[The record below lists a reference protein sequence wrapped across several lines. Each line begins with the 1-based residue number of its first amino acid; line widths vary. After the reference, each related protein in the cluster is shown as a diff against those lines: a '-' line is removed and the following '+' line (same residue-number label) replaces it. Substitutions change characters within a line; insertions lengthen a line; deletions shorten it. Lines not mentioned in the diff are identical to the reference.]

1 MALPFFSGGSVLL
14 NKESMP
20 LAGFRSAAGTVLDK
34 LFRNGVFASTLLAAL
49 LARVM
54 IGEGLRPFA
63 IPFFTAVV
71 PIHPVLVG
79 LGTVLGYLSAGAGG
93 ILWLLLPLVPI
104 SLIRIRAPTL
114 GPGGMALL
122 AIGGQIAFRIPTIAG
137 PMLGYDWMLLLME
150 LSLAATGV
158 LIFNQ
163 AGMAMRQEAVATE
176 GLERPLALVVTAIVA
191 LTSIAGIKFGPFS
204 LLAIIVGWL
213 ILLVA
218 SAGGSGTGA
227 CAGIIAG
234 VLAGYGHVYPAVVVA
249 TFGVAGL
256 LAGIFSQWGRW
267 GTIAGFAVGIL
278 AMLIYGGYPAA
289 TMSLADFCCASLL
302 YVLTPSR
309 IQGRAKRLL
318 VNQNAE
324 WVWEYQQRLRRAMVL
339 KLQKLAHIF
348 SRLSIS
354 FRDNSGVERMAGS
367 HLQMSRVFDQL
378 ACSVCVGCL
387 NYKRCW
393 EKELY
398 STYSQLMDYLTSQ
411 KEAGGGFDGLLS
423 RRCHNIEQL
432 LSQAE
437 SLYRQYAS
445 ELCWAEKVN
454 ECRDVV
460 SEQLRGVSEVL
471 AGLSKQVR
479 LDVNCRQDLEGELG
493 QRLMNWG
500 VEVLDLSV
508 LGTERNLP
516 QVRLQAKVPAGE
528 NPLGAI
534 QAMVS
539 DVLGQPLQL
548 VENLPAGETNKL
560 TFANPVK
567 FQLELGVAQAAK
579 DDVCGDCFNH
589 LQTVSGKHAYLL
601 SDGMGKGNRARA
613 ESDQALVLARDMLEA
628 GFSAETAIKA
638 INSLLALRG
647 NESFASL
654 DLAVFDVTK
663 GQIDIYK
670 TGAAPSFLK
679 SGGEVEQIS
688 GAGLPIGIVPGIE
701 PRQAVRHI
709 RDGDYLVLVSDGIVD
724 GHNRDEDWVASQLR
738 SMGNIAAP
746 LMARQLLNRAAKL
759 GTKFTDDATVIVVR
773 VREAKKNPYWNQAV

>member
-1 MALPFFSGGSVLL
+1 LL

-20 LAGFRSAAGTVLDK
+20 LAGFRSVAGTVLDK
-34 LFRNGVFASTLLAAL
+34 LFRNGVFATTVLAAL
-49 LARVM
+49 LARVV

-63 IPFFTAVV
+63 IPFFAAVV
-71 PIHPVLVG
+71 PVHPVLVS
-79 LGTVLGYLSAGAGG
+79 LSTILGYLSAGAGG
-93 ILWLLLPLVPI
+93 IFWLLLALAPI
-104 SLIRIRAPTL
+104 FLIRIRAPTL
-114 GPGGMALL
+114 GSGGMALL
-122 AIGGQIAFRIPTIAG
+122 AIGGQIAFRIPTLAG

-150 LSLAATGV
+150 LGLAATGV

-163 AGMAMRQEAVATE
+163 AGMAMGQEIATE

-191 LTSIAGIKFGPFS
+191 LTSIAGIKIGPFS
-204 LLAIIVGWL
+204 LLAIIAGWL

-218 SAGGSGTGA
+218 AAGGSGTGA

-234 VLAGYGHVYPAVVVA
+234 VLAGYGHIYPAVVVA
-249 TFGVAGL
+249 AFGVAGL

-267 GTIAGFAVGIL
+267 GTVAGFAVGIL
-278 AMLIYGGYPAA
+278 AMLVYGGYPAA

-309 IQGRAKRLL
+309 IRGRAKRMLL
-318 VNQNAE
+318 NQNAE

-348 SRLSIS
+348 SRLAIS
-354 FRDNSGVERMAGS
+354 FHDNSGVERMAGS
-367 HLQMSRVFDQL
+367 HLQMSRIFDQL
-378 ACSVCVGCL
+378 ACSVCVGCI

-398 STYSQLMDYLTSQ
+398 STYSQLMDYLTSHQ
-411 KEAGGGFDGLLS
+411 EAGGGFDGLLS

-445 ELCWAEKVN
+445 ERRWAEKVN
-454 ECRDVV
+454 ECKDVV

-479 LDVNCRQDLEGELG
+479 LDVNCRQDLEEELA

-508 LGTERNLP
+508 VGTERNLP

-548 VENLPAGETNKL
+548 VENVPKGEANKL
-560 TFANPVK
+560 TFAIPVK

-579 DDVCGDCFNH
+579 DDVCGDCFNY
-589 LQTVSGKHAYLL
+589 LQTASGKHAYLL

-647 NESFASL
+647 KESFASL

-663 GQIDIYK
+663 GQIDLYK

-679 SGGEVEQIS
+679 NGGEVEQIS

-701 PRQAVRHI
+701 PRQAVRCI
-709 RDGDYLVLVSDGIVD
+709 RDGDYLVLVTDGLID
-724 GHNRDEDWVASQLR
+724 GHDRDEDWVASQLR

-746 LMARQLLNRAAKL
+746 VMARQLLNRAGKM
-759 GTKFTDDATVIVVR
+759 GTKFADDATVIVVR
-773 VREAKKNPYWNQAV
+773 VREAKKTPYWNQAV

>member
-1 MALPFFSGGSVLL
+1 ML

-20 LAGFRSAAGTVLDK
+20 LAGFRSVAGTMLDK
-34 LFRNGVFASTLLAAL
+34 LFRNGVFATTVLAAL
-49 LARVM
+49 LARVV

-63 IPFFTAVV
+63 IPYFAAVV
-71 PIHPVLVG
+71 SVHPVLVS
-79 LGTVLGYLSAGAGG
+79 LSTILGYLSAGSGG
-93 ILWLLLPLVPI
+93 IFWLFLALVPVF
-104 SLIRIRAPTL
+104 LIRIRAPTL

-122 AIGGQIAFRIPTIAG
+122 AIGGQIAYRIPTIAG

-150 LSLAATGV
+150 LGLAATGV
-158 LIFNQ
+158 LIFTQ
-163 AGMAMRQEAVATE
+163 AGMAMGQESIATE
-176 GLERPLALVVTAIVA
+176 GLERPLALVVTTIVA
-191 LTSIAGIKFGPFS
+191 LTSIAGIKIGPFS
-204 LLAIIVGWL
+204 LLAIIAGWL
-213 ILLVA
+213 ILMVA
-218 SAGGSGTGA
+218 AAGGSGAGA

-234 VLAGYGHVYPAVVVA
+234 ILAGYGHIYPAVVVA
-249 TFGVAGL
+249 ALGAAGL
-256 LAGIFSQWGRW
+256 LAGVFSQWGRW
-267 GTIAGFAVGIL
+267 GTVAGFAVGIL
-278 AMLIYGGYPAA
+278 AMLVYGGYPAA
-289 TMSLADFCCASLL
+289 TMSLADFCSASML
-302 YVLTPSR
+302 YVLTPPKIR
-309 IQGRAKRLL
+309 VRAKRLL
-318 VNQNAE
+318 LNRNAE

-348 SRLSIS
+348 SRLAIS
-354 FRDNSGVERMAGS
+354 FRDYSGVERMAGS
-367 HLQMSRVFDQL
+367 HLQMSGVFDQL
-378 ACSVCVGCL
+378 ACSVCVGCI

-398 STYSQLMDYLTSQ
+398 STYSQLMDYLTSHQ
-411 KEAGGGFDGLLS
+411 EAGGGFDGLLS

-437 SLYRQYAS
+437 GLYRQYAS
-445 ELCWAEKVN
+445 ERRWAEKVN
-454 ECRDVV
+454 ECKDVV

-479 LDVNCRQDLEGELG
+479 LDVNSRQDLEGELA

-508 LGTERNLP
+508 MGTERNLP
-516 QVRLQAKVPAGE
+516 QVSLEAKVPAGE

-539 DVLGQPLQL
+539 DVLGQPLEL
-548 VENLPAGETNKL
+548 VENMPRGEANKL
-560 TFANPVK
+560 TFAMPVK

-579 DDVCGDCFNH
+579 DEVCGDCFNY
-589 LQTVSGKHAYLL
+589 LQTASGKHAYLL
-601 SDGMGKGNRARA
+601 SDGMGKGDRARA

-654 DLAVFDVTK
+654 DLAVFDVAK
-663 GQIDIYK
+663 GQIDLYK

-688 GAGLPIGIVPGIE
+688 GAGLPIGIVRGIE
-701 PRQAVRHI
+701 PRQAVRCI
-709 RDGDYLVLVSDGIVD
+709 RDGDYLVLVTDGLVD
-724 GHNRDEDWVASQLR
+724 GHNRDEEWVASQLR
-738 SMGNIAAP
+738 TMGNIAAP
-746 LMARQLLNRAAKL
+746 VMARQLLNRAGKL
-759 GTKFTDDATVIVVR
+759 GATFTDDATVIVVR
-773 VREAKKNPYWNQAV
+773 IREAKKTPYWNQAV

>member
-1 MALPFFSGGSVLL
+1 ML

-20 LAGFRSAAGTVLDK
+20 LAGFRSLAGTVLDK
-34 LFRNGVFASTLLAAL
+34 LFRNGVFATTVMAAL
-49 LARVM
+49 LARVV

-63 IPFFTAVV
+63 IPFFIAVV
-71 PIHPVLVG
+71 PVHPLLVG
-79 LGTVLGYLSAGAGG
+79 LSTILGFLSAGTGG
-93 ILWLLLPLVPI
+93 VLWLLLPLVPI
-104 SLIRIRAPTL
+104 FLIRIRAPTL
-114 GPGGMALL
+114 GAGGMALL
-122 AIGGQIAFRIPTIAG
+122 AIGGQIAFRIPALAG
-137 PMLGYDWMLLLME
+137 PMIGYDWMLLLME

-158 LIFNQ
+158 LIFYQ
-163 AGMAMRQEAVATE
+163 AGMALRQEAPATAG
-176 GLERPLALVVTAIVA
+176 GLERPLALVVTAVVA

-204 LLAIIVGWL
+204 LMAIVVGWL
-213 ILLVA
+213 ILMAA

-234 VLAGYGHVYPAVVVA
+234 VLAGYGHIYPAVVVA

-267 GTIAGFAVGIL
+267 GTMAGFAVGIL
-278 AMLIYGGYPAA
+278 AMLVYGGYPAV
-289 TMSLADFCCASLL
+289 TVSLADFCSASLL
-302 YVLTPSR
+302 FMLTPSS
-309 IQGRAKRLL
+309 IQGIAKRLL

-324 WVWEYQQRLRRAMVL
+324 WVWEYQLRLRRAMVL

-348 SRLSIS
+348 SRLAIS
-354 FRDNSGVERMAGS
+354 FHDNSGVERMAGS
-367 HLQMSRVFDQL
+367 NLHMSRVFDQL
-378 ACSVCVGCL
+378 SCSVCVGCI

-398 STYSQLMDYLTSQ
+398 STYSQLMDYLTSPQ
-411 KEAGGGFDGLLS
+411 EAGCSFDGLLS

-445 ELCWAEKVN
+445 ERRWAEKVN

-460 SEQLRGVSEVL
+460 SEQLRGVSDVL

-479 LDVNCRQDLEGELG
+479 LDVNCRQDLEGELA
-493 QRLMNWG
+493 QRLMSWG

-516 QVRLQAKVPAGE
+516 QVSMQAKVPAGE

-548 VENLPAGETNKL
+548 VENLPTGESNKL
-560 TFANPVK
+560 TFAIPVK
-567 FQLELGVAQAAK
+567 YQLELGVAQAAK
-579 DDVCGDCFNH
+579 DDVSGDCFNH
-589 LQTVSGKHAYLL
+589 LQTASGKHAYLL

-647 NESFASL
+647 KESFASL
-654 DLAVFDVTK
+654 DLAVVDVAK

-679 SGGEVEQIS
+679 SGGQVEEIS

-701 PRQAVRHI
+701 PRQEVRFI
-709 RDGDYLVLVSDGIVD
+709 RDGDYLVLISDGIVD
-724 GHNRDEDWVASQLR
+724 GSDRNEDWVATQLR
-738 SMGNIAAP
+738 AMGNVGASV
-746 LMARQLLNRAAKL
+746 MAKQLLNRADKL
-759 GTKFTDDATVIVVR
+759 GTKFTDDATVIVIR
-773 VREAKKNPYWNQAV
+773 VREAKKNPYWSQAV